1 MDNSWLK
8 EIHFE
13 RCPKCGAIVLFKKD
27 SDASK
32 RPPHQFEAA
41 FFNNFFS

>member
-27 SDASK
+27 SDVSK
-32 RPPHQFEAA
+32 CEKCGT
-41 FFNNFFS
+41 NIKLKK